1 MWDPCLLG
9 GNAQLLLLTP
19 EMLGRSPLELGL
31 TPLEKECCQ
40 VGAETSKG
48 ETETGS
54 EKAEPQNKLLLLGCG
69 AIAGTILLGRALNQ
83 GKGNL
88 CFRPPAFSV
97 LSSAPCW
104 WKPGDTLQGFSLNIR
119 RKVDSDLSDRCLT
132 ASTKYF
138 HIFLPLL
145 IEFPQ
150 PCFSTSICLMHAI
163 VQIQS
168 PFYILLKSSPR

>member
-1 MWDPCLLG
+1 
-9 GNAQLLLLTP
+9 
-19 EMLGRSPLELGL
+19 MLGRSPLELGL

-40 VGAETSKG
+40 IGAETSNGFQSLRDWNWFWKG
-48 ETETGS
+48 WAPEQ
-54 EKAEPQNKLLLLGCG
+54 AAALGCG
-69 AIAGTILLGRALNQ
+69 AIVGTVLLGRALNQ

-88 CFRPPAFSV
+88 CF
-97 LSSAPCW
+97 L
-104 WKPGDTLQGFSLNIR
+104 LFSLVHPVGGNQEKICSVSASTSEER
-119 RKVDSDLSDRCLT
+119 VDLDLSDKCLT
-132 ASTKYF
+132 VSTKYF

-150 PCFSTSICLMHAI
+150 PQCFSTDICLMHAT